1 MANVG
6 ERVIRGIGIVTVI
19 TFIVISLTPLSNAVG
34 QRVALTSGEL
44 QQADAI
50 VVLGAGVMP
59 TGVLTDE
66 SMRRFITGVELFKRG
81 MAPVLVVS
89 GTGRPDAPVP
99 TEAAVRA
106 KLAETMGIPP
116 AAILLEANVNSTRE
130 ESIRISRTLLARN
143 AIRVLLVTESLHMR
157 RSKLVF
163 ERAGLQ
169 VQPAVSADY
178 PAVLIS
184 PGERLWLTTRIAEEV
199 AGLIYYRLAGYT

>member
-1 MANVG
+1 VANVG
-6 ERVIRGIGIVTVI
+6 ERIIRGIGVVTVI
-19 TFIVISLTPLSNAVG
+19 GFIVITLTPLSNAVG
-34 QRVALTSGEL
+34 QRLAVTSGEM

-59 TGVLTDE
+59 MGVLTDE
-66 SMRRFITGVELFKRG
+66 SMRRFITGIELFKRG

-89 GTGRPDAPVP
+89 GPGRPDAPVP

-116 AAILLEANVNSTRE
+116 AAILLEGNVNSTRE
-130 ESIRISRTLLARN
+130 ESIRISQTLRGRN
-143 AIRVLLVTESLHMR
+143 ATRVLLVTESLHMR

-184 PGERLWLTTRIAEEV
+184 PGDRLWLTMRIAQEV
-199 AGLIYYRLAGYT
+199 AGLIYYRLAGYI